1 MVAVMLVGPSHAGKT
16 ALTRAIVE
24 DPPRY
29 GLERAP
35 EVLDLDES
43 LGSSN
48 RSDESLAIAF
58 VRSRASAG
66 QGLLVVNVGAGQV
79 VRPAFQA
86 FVRDEPGVIPVAVWC
101 NESTFRSRH
110 SPETADRE
118 FRHNYTTELTALW
131 ETCRVR
137 GQLVD
142 TSAPR
147 TVEEAARDLARI
159 IRHASSA

>member
-1 MVAVMLVGPSHAGKT
+1 MLVGPSHAGKS
-16 ALTRAIVE
+16 ALAKAIVA

-29 GLERAP
+29 RLDRAP
-35 EVLDLDES
+35 EILDLDES
-43 LGSSN
+43 LGSSS
-48 RSDESLAIAF
+48 RSDENKAIEL

-66 QGLLVVNVGAGQV
+66 QGVLVVNVGAGQI

-86 FVRDEPGVIPVAVWC
+86 FVRDEAGVIAVAVWC

-131 ETCRVR
+131 ETCRVH

-142 TSAPR
+142 TSSPR

-159 IRHASSA
+159 INRASGM